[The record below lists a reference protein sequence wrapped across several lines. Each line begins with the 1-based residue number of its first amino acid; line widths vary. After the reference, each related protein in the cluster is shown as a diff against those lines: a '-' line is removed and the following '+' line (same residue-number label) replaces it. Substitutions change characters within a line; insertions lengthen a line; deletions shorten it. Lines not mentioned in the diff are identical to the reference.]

1 MILITLSFGF
11 NLPREASTDGARK
24 FKASPRHSPQGFPA
38 HSARTLAREILRH
51 Q

>member
-1 MILITLSFGF
+1 MILMTLSFGF
-11 NLPREASTDGARK
+11 AARSEHRWRQK
-24 FKASPRHSPQGFPA
+24 RLKASPRHSLQGFPA